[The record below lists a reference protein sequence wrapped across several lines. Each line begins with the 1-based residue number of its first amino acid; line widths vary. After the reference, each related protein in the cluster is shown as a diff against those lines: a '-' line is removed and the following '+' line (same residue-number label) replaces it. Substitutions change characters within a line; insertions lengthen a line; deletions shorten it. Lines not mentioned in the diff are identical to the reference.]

1 MRVPP
6 IACANP
12 VHGDDDDDGGQDEE
26 HRGFRRSHKPLGCAK
41 PRRSRTAGLRET
53 ETIP

>member
-6 IACANP
+6 IECANP
-12 VHGDDDDDGGQDEE
+12 VHGDDDDDGGQDEAS
-26 HRGFRRSHKPLGCAK
+26 RLPPLQQ
-41 PRRSRTAGLRET
+41 TAGLRET